1 MRLLIISDYYLPG
14 FKAGGPI
21 KSISTLCNNIK
32 NTIHVTIMTS
42 NHDLGETNSYDN
54 IEFDRILKFNSHE
67 IIYLSKVNF
76 VKIKLFIN
84 KISPD
89 VIYLNSFFSKFTQ
102 IILLLK
108 KLGIIKSRIV
118 LAPRGELSLGAL
130 SIKPIKKSIFIK
142 ILKFFNIYTNDIFF
156 HSTDE
161 IEFRDIKKLF
171 SNKTFFIPNLIFY
184 INPFVPVA
192 SKKEN
197 ELKII
202 FLSRITKKKNLL
214 YALDVLVNNIYD
226 GKIKFDIYGP
236 IEDEIYWKK
245 CEDIIIQAKHNIMI
259 KYKGSVGPRN
269 VMHILSKNNVFFLP
283 TKNENFGHAIVE
295 AMQCGLVP
303 IISDQ
308 TPWNDLQKYNAGF
321 SLNLK
326 NRVVFRETINQM
338 LISSESEFQKL
349 SKNAQK
355 YINSK
360 IDNEELVDSYI
371 QMFSEV
377 HTKTKNYVK

>member
-1 MRLLIISDYYLPG
+1 MRLLIISDHYLPG

-21 KSISTLCNNIK
+21 KSISTLCSYIK
-32 NTIHVTIMTS
+32 NTIHVTVMTS

-67 IIYLSKVNF
+67 IIYLSKINF
-76 VKIKLFIN
+76 IKIKLFIN

-108 KLGIIKSRIV
+108 KLGMIKSRII

-142 ILKFFNIYTNDIFF
+142 IIKFFNLYTDDIFF
-156 HSTDE
+156 HSTDL
-161 IEFRDIKKLF
+161 IELRDIKKLF

-184 INPFVPVA
+184 INPFAPVA

-245 CEDIIIQAKHNIMI
+245 CENIIIHAKHNIMI

-308 TPWNDLQKYNAGF
+308 TPWNDLQRYNAGF
-321 SLNLK
+321 SIDLK
-326 NRVVFRETINQM
+326 NRVGFRETINQM

-355 YINSK
+355 YIKSK
-360 IDNEELVDSYI
+360 IDNDELVDSYI
-371 QMFSEV
+371 KMFSED
-377 HTKTKNYVK
+377 HTKTKIYVK